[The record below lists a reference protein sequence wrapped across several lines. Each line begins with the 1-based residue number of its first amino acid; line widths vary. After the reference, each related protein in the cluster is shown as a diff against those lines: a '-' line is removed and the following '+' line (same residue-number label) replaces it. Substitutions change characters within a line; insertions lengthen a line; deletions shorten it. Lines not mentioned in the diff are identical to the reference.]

1 MTTDRFVVDPS
12 RNGARAAVTG
22 HGERIRAPPLHR
34 SVVLPNHHRLT
45 WCSQG
50 SPVLGPFV
58 LHHRSTFDAAACIAA
73 RIVISGSVEPLLIR
87 CR

>member
-12 RNGARAAVTG
+12 RDGASAAVTG
-22 HGERIRAPPLHR
+22 HGERIRALPFHWR
-34 SVVLPNHHRLT
+34 VVLPNHHWLT

-58 LHHRSTFDAAACIAA
+58 LRVQSN
-73 RIVISGSVEPLLIR
+73 
-87 CR
+87 